1 MTARKA
7 TAMAEFY
14 AALVALLSP
23 EAKEPATRVKA
34 DPVVTARIRKYM
46 ALTMAERYGE
56 HGPP

>member
-1 MTARKA
+1 MTARNA
-7 TAMAEFY
+7 TAMIEFY

-23 EAKEPATRVKA
+23 QKKRELARACTDPAA
-34 DPVVTARIRKYM
+34 TARIRRYM

>member
-1 MTARKA
+1 MTPRNA
-7 TAMAEFY
+7 TAMIEFY

-23 EAKEPATRVKA
+23 QKKGELAQVCA
-34 DPVVTARIRKYM
+34 DSDATARIRRYM